1 MLLGYFISTTGT
13 KTGKLKEAYI
23 MATLAEIRAKLREQ
37 EDRKGGGSNQ
47 QSGGDN
53 AIYPHWNM
61 AEGTEAVLRFLPD
74 ADSDNVFF
82 WKERLMIK
90 LPFAGIKGQ
99 TDSRPVTVNV
109 PCMEMY
115 GETCPVL
122 SEVRGWFKDP
132 ALEDQGRKYWKKRSY
147 IFQGFVADD
156 PLNEDSKPENPIRRF
171 IIGPQIFQIIKG
183 ALMDPE
189 MEELPTDYVRG
200 VDFRIKKTSKGG
212 YADYSTSQWSRR
224 ERALTDEEKAAID
237 THGLHNLDDF
247 LPKKPGEVEVKVIQE
262 MFEASVDGEAYD
274 PNRWGQYFRAPGMS
288 APTGDP
294 NSSKPAAPI
303 AETKTAPMTPK
314 EEDANA
320 GVTRDESGTPSA
332 PEASTATTED
342 KPSSERAQDI
352 LKMIRDRQS

>member
-1 MLLGYFISTTGT
+1 
-13 KTGKLKEAYI
+13 

-37 EDRKGGGSNQ
+37 EDRKGGGNN
-47 QSGGDN
+47 SGGDN

-61 AEGTEAVLRFLPD
+61 SEGSEAVLRFLPD
-74 ADSDNVFF
+74 RDPENVFF

-115 GETCPVL
+115 GETCNIL
-122 SEVRGWFKDP
+122 NEVRGWFKDKS
-132 ALEDQGRKYWKKRSY
+132 LEDQGRKYWKKRSY
-147 IFQGFVADD
+147 IFQGFVTDNPIKDD
-156 PLNEDSKPENPIRRF
+156 ETPSNPIRRF

-189 MEELPTDYVRG
+189 MEDLPTDYARG

-224 ERALTDEEKAAID
+224 ERALTDEEKSAVE
-237 THGLHNLDDF
+237 TNGLHNLNDF
-247 LPKKPGEVEVKVIQE
+247 LPKKPSDVEVKVMQE

-274 PNRWGQYFRAPGMS
+274 PDRFGQYFRAPGMS

-294 NSSKPAAPI
+294 NKAA
-303 AETKTAPMTPK
+303 
-314 EEDANA
+314 
-320 GVTRDESGTPSA
+320 TPSA
-332 PEASTATTED
+332 SKTVEETKVETPAAQPVTQEPVAQPTTTSTETDD

-352 LKMIRDRQS
+352 LKMIRERQS